1 MNQCAS
7 GSPAVLRRARVG
19 VSVVFAV
26 CGAAFATWAA
36 RVPAVQENLGLG
48 AGELAVGLFGLAAS
62 SVAALTAAGPLI
74 TAIGSR
80 KGAIAGALI
89 ICVGLPLVAL
99 APNLGVLV
107 AALVVLAAGNSLLD
121 VSMNAHAARVEQAYG
136 RSIFAGFHAFWSVG
150 GLAGSGVAGLL
161 AALQIP
167 VSAHFPAAAAVL
179 LLIALWV
186 TSRCFLGGPDQG
198 QGQPAF
204 SLPSR
209 ALIPLGAIAFAGF
222 LAEGTVN
229 DWGAVFLTSVSGAS
243 DAVASLGYV
252 VFSIAM
258 IVVRLTADRLTGR
271 LGIVTAVRVAAVV
284 TVAGFALVA
293 ATPVPTFG
301 ILGFVVIGLGVAAIV
316 PLSWSSA
323 AQRQPENPGQAISAV
338 ATCGYLGF
346 LIGPVLVGPLAET
359 IGYRPALACVGLLII
374 TVYFLAPTM
383 RTSGA
388 ANTPR

>member
-1 MNQCAS
+1 MNQCAF
-7 GSPAVLRRARVG
+7 GSPEALRRARVG

-36 RVPAVQENLGLG
+36 RVPAVQQNLGLG
-48 AGELAVGLFGLAAS
+48 AGELAIGLFGLAAS
-62 SVAALTAAGPLI
+62 SVAAMMAAGPLI

-80 KGAIAGALI
+80 KGAIAGALVL
-89 ICVGLPLVAL
+89 CAGLPLVAFT
-99 APNLGVLV
+99 PNLAVLV
-107 AALVVLAAGNSLLD
+107 PALVVLGAGNSLLD
-121 VSMNAHAARVEQAYG
+121 ISMNAHAARVEQAYG
-136 RSIFAGFHAFWSVG
+136 RPIFAGFHAFWSIG
-150 GLAGSGVAGLL
+150 GLAGSGLAGLM

-167 VSAHFPAAAAVL
+167 ISVHFPAAAAVL
-179 LLIALWV
+179 LVIALWA
-186 TSRCFLGGPDQG
+186 TTWCFLGGPDQG
-198 QGQPAF
+198 QGQSAF
-204 SLPSR
+204 SLPSK

-243 DAVASLGYV
+243 EAVASLGYV
-252 VFSIAM
+252 AFSIAM
-258 IVVRLTADRLTGR
+258 IAVRLTADRLTGR
-271 LGIVTAVRVAAVV
+271 IGIVTSMRVAAVV

-316 PLSWSSA
+316 PLAWSSA
-323 AQRQPENPGQAISAV
+323 ARRQAENPGQAISAV

-359 IGYRPALACVGLLII
+359 VGYRSALACVGLLMI
-374 TVYFLAPTM
+374 VVHFLAPTM
-383 RTSGA
+383 RISD
-388 ANTPR
+388 RSR